1 MRKFENKVVVIK
13 DNTISV
19 KRTSKDLKTILPALL
34 KLRGMSTD
42 VLVFAKGGK
51 TLVVAGRKL
60 IDFDKD
66 VFGNFEESFLPE
78 ELING
83 YMSKGG
89 ASSTFNSKYTYPSIP
104 INNQEQIPYIIQ
116 TLQRLFN
123 EIHVEYEKI
132 TVDDEDYNASKNYSQ
147 DLFQAS
153 VEHYL
158 CRLLDIGTEDIY
170 EIPEYC
176 YLLNSIL
183 NNFNDR
189 DEFNT
194 FIEEQFKDDLEDYE
208 DNVNMFTDRY
218 DFGPWTK

>member
-1 MRKFENKVVVIK
+1 MGNFENKVVVIK
-13 DNTISV
+13 DNTISI
-19 KRTSKDLKTILPALL
+19 KRTSKDLNTILPALL

-78 ELING
+78 ELIEG
-83 YMSKGG
+83 YMKKDEFF
-89 ASSTFNSKYTYPSIP
+89 TFNSKYTYPSIP
-104 INNQEQIPYIIQ
+104 INKEEQISYIIG
-116 TLQRLFN
+116 TLQNLFN
-123 EIHVEYEKI
+123 KKLVQYEKI
-132 TVDDEDYNASKNYSQ
+132 TVDDEDYNASKKYSQ
-147 DLFQAS
+147 DFFQAS
-153 VEHYL
+153 VENYL
-158 CRLLDIGTEDIY
+158 HRMIFDVDELYQNPT
-170 EIPEYC
+170 YC

-189 DEFNT
+189 NEFNT

-208 DNVNMFTDRY
+208 GDANMFTDRY